1 MPPVLV
7 FFSKINKYATAPPA
21 FSHAFIK
28 SALLLFFSKI
38 FLFSHFL
45 LCLKKP
51 PRAEIIISTKT
62 KEGIFILKKFM
73 KILSAFSAVI
83 FLFTNTLF
91 AAQSYSWY
99 CMRKKN
105 HERPQAEKQM
115 SFVEKHNAAFIG
127 KNPDEKVIY
136 LTFDAGY
143 ENGNVERILDT
154 LAKHKAPGAFF
165 VLDNLIR
172 RNTELVKRMA
182 AEGHLICNH
191 TVRHRNMSDFS
202 REQFEKELRDL
213 ENILRENTGLEMAK
227 YYRPP
232 EGRFS
237 EENLAFADE
246 MGYKTIFWSLAYADW
261 DNAKQPAPEKAIALL
276 DANIHNGAIVLLHPT
291 SKTNADILDI
301 LLTKWE
307 KDGYRFAS
315 LDELFAK

>member
-1 MPPVLV
+1 MKKITGRIFI
-7 FFSKINKYATAPPA
+7 FFVAM
-21 FSHAFIK
+21 
-28 SALLLFFSKI
+28 LLLTNAI
-38 FLFSHFL
+38 F
-45 LCLKKP
+45 
-51 PRAEIIISTKT
+51 
-62 KEGIFILKKFM
+62 
-73 KILSAFSAVI
+73 AV
-83 FLFTNTLF
+83 NG
-91 AAQSYSWY
+91 YSWY

-105 HERPQAEKQM
+105 HERPQAERQM
-115 SFVEKHNAAFIG
+115 NFIEKHNAAFIG

-154 LAKHKAPGAFF
+154 LAKHKAPAAFF

-172 RNTELVKRMA
+172 RNTDLVKRMA
-182 AEGHLICNH
+182 SDGHLICNH
-191 TVRHRNMSDFS
+191 TVRHRDMTGFS
-202 REQFEKELRDL
+202 REQFEKELL
-213 ENILRENTGLEMAK
+213 ELEKILRENTGLEMAK

-246 MGYKTIFWSLAYADW
+246 MGYKTVFWSLAYADW

-276 DANIHNGAIVLLHPT
+276 DANIHNGAVVLLHPT

-307 KDGYRFAS
+307 NDGYRFAS